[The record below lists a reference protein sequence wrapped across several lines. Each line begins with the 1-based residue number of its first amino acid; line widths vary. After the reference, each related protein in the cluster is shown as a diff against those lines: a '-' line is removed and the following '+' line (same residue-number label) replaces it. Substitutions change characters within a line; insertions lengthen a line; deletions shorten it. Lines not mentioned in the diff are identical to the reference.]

1 MKPKILIICGP
12 TASGKTKLG
21 ISCAKMFNGE
31 IISSDS
37 MQIYRKLDIGT
48 AKPTKDELNE
58 AKHHLVDIIEP
69 NAEFSVGE
77 YSKLA
82 KEKIDNLIDKG
93 KLPII
98 VGGTGLY
105 IRSIIYPYTFAK
117 TPKNQEIR
125 DKYLKILEEKGKEFL
140 FEILK
145 EKDVEASER
154 IHLNDTK
161 RIIRALEIAETSD
174 NTKTNLN
181 CEDVKEMNYEPIII
195 ALDMP
200 REELYERVNIRVDKM
215 VEDGVLDEIKTLLK
229 NNEISETCQS
239 MQAIGYKEFFPYLN
253 NATTLDEA
261 IELVKKNT
269 RNYAKRQLTFF
280 RAFKDAKWFNPL
292 TEEKEIYSYIKERLE
307 DEN

>member
-307 DEN
+307 NEN

>member
-117 TPKNQEIR
+117 T
-125 DKYLKILEEKGKEFL
+125 L
-140 FEILK
+140 FGCL
-145 EKDVEASER
+145 
-154 IHLNDTK
+154 
-161 RIIRALEIAETSD
+161 
-174 NTKTNLN
+174 
-181 CEDVKEMNYEPIII
+181 
-195 ALDMP
+195 
-200 REELYERVNIRVDKM
+200 
-215 VEDGVLDEIKTLLK
+215 
-229 NNEISETCQS
+229 Q
-239 MQAIGYKEFFPYLN
+239 IGQ
-253 NATTLDEA
+253 T
-261 IELVKKNT
+261 
-269 RNYAKRQLTFF
+269 
-280 RAFKDAKWFNPL
+280 
-292 TEEKEIYSYIKERLE
+292 
-307 DEN
+307 